1 MRCGDAK
8 PRRAARL
15 TTTADHPWSARA
27 EPARVPREAQL
38 PPPGESEAFARA
50 QVYPHP
56 IGALRRLPLEIM
68 ASPISVTLAPR
79 DPPAAVVALVGEHD
93 AYSSQRLE
101 QELGLLLDEGL
112 RVVVDLRDTEFI
124 DSTTLSVLLG
134 ARLRAE
140 RARLGFTIVLPSREF
155 TQIRQILELTRLG
168 SAFASYGTLD
178 EALTAARSGKT
189 SGSVRSAA

>member
-1 MRCGDAK
+1 LAPAGE
-8 PRRAARL
+8 PRAR
-15 TTTADHPWSARA
+15 SARSA
-27 EPARVPREAQL
+27 V
-38 PPPGESEAFARA
+38 
-50 QVYPHP
+50 PHP
-56 IGALRRLPLEIM
+56 ERKRSFRSAYPIGPLRRLPLEIM

-140 RARLGFTIVLPSREF
+140 RARLGFTIVLPPREF
-155 TQIRQILELTRLG
+155 TQVRQILELTRLG
-168 SAFASYGTLD
+168 SAFASYGKLD
-178 EALTAARSGKT
+178 DALTAARSGKT